1 MIGIQTKSSVRYK
14 SSVSIFIEGGF
25 YIDMSLQSIFRK
37 LMRIMIKT
45 LNANNITGNN
55 LLTFCTFITHY
66 FDNHIACAKFYGK
79 TRLLENKNIMA
90 PSMRSVN

>member
-55 LLTFCTFITHY
+55 LLNFVRFAH
-66 FDNHIACAKFYGK
+66 A
-79 TRLLENKNIMA
+79 LLL
-90 PSMRSVN
+90 

>member
-14 SSVSIFIEGGF
+14 NSVSIFIEGGF

-55 LLTFCTFITHY
+55 LLTFCTFY
-66 FDNHIACAKFYGK
+66 FCNHIACPKFYEK
-79 TRLLENKNIMA
+79 TRLLENET
-90 PSMRSVN
+90 

>member
-1 MIGIQTKSSVRYK
+1 MWNDDGNLWGVNRSDDSMIGIQTKSSVRYK

-55 LLTFCTFITHY
+55 LLTFCTFKDVCVYI
-66 FDNHIACAKFYGK
+66 IAHA
-79 TRLLENKNIMA
+79 LLL
-90 PSMRSVN
+90 